1 MIALATPFATLKRFA
16 MLLSEVDD
24 AAYRVGD
31 ALLGDHLSLTD
42 ME

>member
-1 MIALATPFATLKRFA
+1 MTALTTPSAALKRFA
-16 MLLSEVDD
+16 MFLSEIDD
-24 AAYRVGD
+24 AAHRVGD